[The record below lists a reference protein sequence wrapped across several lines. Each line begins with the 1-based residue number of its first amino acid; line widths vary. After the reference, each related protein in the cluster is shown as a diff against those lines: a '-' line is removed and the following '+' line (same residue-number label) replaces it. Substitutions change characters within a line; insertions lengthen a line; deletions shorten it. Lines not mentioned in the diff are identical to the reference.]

1 MMVLLLPGLGAYTI
15 IPLAAIFLLDRG
27 TRLLSASL
35 AMLLIMRPLLSLT
48 DTNLPLY
55 VIAMSFVAAAFSPLA
70 FRKFDSLAGSIIYLF
85 INVGLGYPIASLI

>member
-1 MMVLLLPGLGAYTI
+1 MAREDAARLTIGLMVLLLPGFGAYTI

-55 VIAMSFVAAAFSPLA
+55 VIAMSFVAA
-70 FRKFDSLAGSIIYLF
+70 
-85 INVGLGYPIASLI
+85 